1 MNEQLEQLRA
11 ELNYDKTNKCVQCGY
26 CLPACPTYLTMGKET
41 HSPRG
46 RINLVKMAGEGKIK
60 DLSVLEEPLDLCLGC
75 RACETVCPT
84 GVEYGAILE
93 SARASITRRK
103 AYSVPQKALR
113 SLLFKKV
120 FPSRK
125 AMKLL
130 GDAMWVY
137 EKTGVQKLARKSGL
151 MKKLPAHLGE
161 FEAIVPPA
169 VSPRERAS
177 LPRVTKA
184 KGQRKY
190 TVAFFVGCVMDAMF
204 RKINQLSVQLL
215 AEVGCDVIVIENQIC
230 CGALHAHAGEM
241 DESKQLAKRNIE
253 AFAAVDADFI
263 VNNAGGCGAMLV
275 EYDHLLADDAQ
286 WAERARAFAAKTRD
300 ISQVLAL
307 CGGIAGKEGPTER
320 VTYQRSCHMT
330 NVQKVTAEPV
340 QLLAGLPNVELVEMA
355 EANMCCGSAGIYNL
369 VQYDASMEILDLKMQ
384 HVIDTGAVTIVT
396 TNPGCLLQ
404 MKLGIEREHLG
415 ERVRAVHLVEY
426 LAQRAGILDGN
437 PSAQP
442 KA

>member
-1 MNEQLEQLRA
+1 MNKQLEALRA

-26 CLPACPTYLTMGKET
+26 CLPACPTYMTMGKET

-46 RINLVKMAGEGKIK
+46 RINLVRMVGEGKIT

-93 SARASITRRK
+93 SARAAITRRK
-103 AYSVPQKALR
+103 SYSIPQKAMR
-113 SLLFKKV
+113 SFLFKKV

-130 GDAMWVY
+130 GNAMWMY
-137 EKTGVQKLARKSGL
+137 EKSGVQKLARKSGL
-151 MKKLPAHLGE
+151 MDKMPAHLGE

-169 VSPRERAS
+169 VSPGERSS

-184 KGQRKY
+184 KGEKKY

-204 RKINQLSVQLL
+204 RKINHLSVQLL
-215 AEVGCDVIVIENQIC
+215 AEVGCDVIVIENQTC
-230 CGALHAHAGEM
+230 CGALHAHAGEL
-241 DESKQLAKRNIE
+241 DESKSLAKRNIQ
-253 AFAAVDADFI
+253 AFSELDVDFI

-275 EYDHLLADDAQ
+275 EYDHLLADEPQ
-286 WAERARAFAAKTRD
+286 WAESAREFVRKTRD
-300 ISQVLAL
+300 ISQVLAM
-307 CGGIAGKEGPTER
+307 CGGIPGKEGPAER

-340 QLLAGLPNVELVEMA
+340 QLLQNLPNVELVEMA
-355 EANMCCGSAGIYNL
+355 EANMCCGSAGIYNII
-369 VQYDASMEILDLKMQ
+369 QYDASMEILDHKME
-384 HVIDTGAVTIVT
+384 HVKDTGAATIIT

-404 MKLGIEREHLG
+404 MKLGIEREKLTD
-415 ERVRAVHLVEY
+415 RVRAVHLVEY
-426 LAQRAGILDGN
+426 LAQRCGIH
-437 PSAQP
+437 
-442 KA
+442 